1 MATRQDRETPTHTVC
16 VSKLSMLAKVLRE
29 MDTLGMPRV
38 ELTPA
43 ALEVLARYHLGLI
56 PPREG
61 ARLALIFERN
71 PADAADRLERA
82 ADHLGITG
90 AQAVELLDLATQRG
104 PHPARDYRPST
115 SADSSAAQLA
125 ATQDAA
131 TQLHSAQPALRAEG
145 EP

>member
-1 MATRQDRETPTHTVC
+1 
-16 VSKLSMLAKVLRE
+16 MLAKVLRD
-29 MDTLGMPRV
+29 MDILAMPGA

-61 ARLALIFERN
+61 ARLAAIFQRN

-82 ADHLGITG
+82 AEHLGITG
-90 AQAVELLDLATQRG
+90 AQAGELLDLAAQRG

-115 SADSSAAQLA
+115 PADRSTARLAGVPADRLGAPSSAIDKASYQTHA
-125 ATQDAA
+125 P
-131 TQLHSAQPALRAEG
+131 SEG
-145 EP
+145 CEP